1 MINAVMVGPI
11 LDRDGAGDGQEFPS
25 GSRSATRRRRLFS
38 TGLSSAY
45 EGAFNHLLERVPCA
59 RAGGLPMTSLAEPL
73 TEAEIAQARARI
85 ADVALRTPLA
95 PMRDGRTW
103 LKLECLQPY
112 GSYKIRGAT
121 NVLRARI
128 EKGRPAGV
136 VTASAGNFGQAL
148 AAAAR
153 RLELPMI
160 VHVPDYAARVKVESL
175 KRLGAEVRE
184 HAYPDW
190 WRIME
195 TRETGGEG
203 LFIHPVCEREVIAGA
218 ATAGAELVEDMP
230 DVEAV
235 LIPIGGGGLASG
247 IAQAVRLK
255 RPDCRII
262 AVETDT
268 ATPLRAALEAGT
280 PVTVERT
287 ASFVDGMGSTRV
299 LDAMWPL
306 LSRLIDEVIVVGIA
320 EVEAAIRRL
329 AAEHHVIAE
338 GAGAA
343 ALAAAEK
350 AAVARSVAIVSGGN
364 IDGNELRRILAASA

>member
-1 MINAVMVGPI
+1 MNSETN
-11 LDRDGAGDGQEFPS
+11 L
-25 GSRSATRRRRLFS
+25 T
-38 TGLSSAY
+38 
-45 EGAFNHLLERVPCA
+45 
-59 RAGGLPMTSLAEPL
+59 EPL
-73 TEAEIAQARARI
+73 TEAEIAEARARI
-85 ADVALRTPLA
+85 ADLALRTPLV

-103 LKLECLQPY
+103 LKLECLQPW

-121 NVLRARI
+121 NVLRART
-128 EKGRPAGV
+128 EQGARPAAIV
-136 VTASAGNFGQAL
+136 SASAGNFGQAI

-153 RLELPMI
+153 RLDLKMVI
-160 VHVPDYAARVKVESL
+160 HVPDYAARVKVENL

-184 HAYPDW
+184 HDFADG

-218 ATAGAELVEDMP
+218 ATAGAEIVEDLP
-230 DVEAV
+230 EVEAV

-247 IAQAVRLK
+247 IAQAVRMK
-255 RPDCRII
+255 RPICRII

-268 ATPLRAALEAGT
+268 AMPLRAALEAGA
-280 PVTVERT
+280 PATVERT
-287 ASFVDGMGSTRV
+287 TSFVDGMGSTRV

-306 LSRLIDEVIVVGIA
+306 LRRLIDEVIVVSIP

-350 AAVARSVAIVSGGN
+350 AGVERAVAIVSGGN
-364 IDGNELRRILAASA
+364 IDAKELQRILSEPGGGVQG